1 MKTHKIAILGY
12 PIKHTLSPKMHNYW
26 LRELNINGKYE
37 AINTPIQN
45 LKKTIEKLY
54 KLEYKGLNLTI
65 PLKEEILKYLNKKDE
80 TVNTTGAAN
89 VVIFSNQGH
98 LIGKNTDIYGFKK
111 SLENFIKNKER
122 RLATIIGSGGAAR
135 AVLHVLIQMK
145 YKKIILYNRTI
156 RNAETIKK
164 NFLKNLSNRFKIKI
178 ICQSLKKNKNNIKQT
193 DLLINTTPMGMKDFP
208 NLNID
213 IKNLKAN
220 SAVFDLIYNPIE
232 TKLIKEAKKR
242 GIINTN
248 GLDMLIYQ
256 AQRSFYYWFNRTP
269 KITNKLKKILEKEI
283 K

>member
-1 MKTHKIAILGY
+1 
-12 PIKHTLSPKMHNYW
+12 
-26 LRELNINGKYE
+26 
-37 AINTPIQN
+37 
-45 LKKTIEKLY
+45 
-54 KLEYKGLNLTI
+54 
-65 PLKEEILKYLNKKDE
+65 
-80 TVNTTGAAN
+80 
-89 VVIFSNQGH
+89 
-98 LIGKNTDIYGFKK
+98 
-111 SLENFIKNKER
+111 
-122 RLATIIGSGGAAR
+122 
-135 AVLHVLIQMK
+135 MK

-164 NFLKNLSNRFKIKI
+164 NFLKNLSNRLKIKI
-178 ICQSLKKNKNNIKQT
+178 ICKSLKKNKNNIKQT